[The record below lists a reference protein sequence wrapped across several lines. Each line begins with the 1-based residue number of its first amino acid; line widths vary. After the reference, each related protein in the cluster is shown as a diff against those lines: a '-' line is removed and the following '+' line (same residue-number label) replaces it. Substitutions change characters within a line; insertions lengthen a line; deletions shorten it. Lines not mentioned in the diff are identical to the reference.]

1 MLARR
6 DFTTASATSAGLACA
21 KCAVLPGW
29 PFSEEGGLVLRDT
42 DVRGDFERITSGLSL
57 GVGLRVRRWGWT
69 AAAVGVGLEM
79 VGVIVF
85 VFGRDAGQSAG
96 GGSFSS
102 THIGQFL
109 LLAGLAVATLGALA
123 GLFGPYVY
131 GHHGRSSLAAR
142 LPRVAAPVLAVVLVA
157 GGVLAVQR
165 TALRDKAVTVVSAA
179 NSATSGTTADGLVST
194 NPDVIAAAAIPDQPL
209 DAATRDKLAS
219 QLTLARQVALQYPTA
234 ADAQRAGMYL
244 AGGFAPGSGAH
255 YVWTIGALKGI
266 QPDGEVDPHY
276 PGSFIYDGTSPTSR
290 IVGLMYL
297 SLAASAPQGF
307 AGPNDHWH
315 RHFNLCII
323 QGAGTIKVPFPADAD
338 VSKAQC
344 DAVHGD
350 FMKQSVWM
358 LHTWVVPAWE
368 SPDGVFSHANR
379 DLRCADGT
387 YDADAQGFCQ
397 GT

>member
-1 MLARR
+1 MLRHA
-6 DFTTASATSAGLACA
+6 D
-21 KCAVLPGW
+21 VL
-29 PFSEEGGLVLRDT
+29 D
-42 DVRGDFERITSGLSL
+42 DFERITSGLRL

-69 AAAVGVGLEM
+69 AAAVGVGIEM
-79 VGVIVF
+79 AGLIVF

-102 THIGQFL
+102 LHIGQFL
-109 LLAGLAVATLGALA
+109 LLAGLAIAALGALA
-123 GLFGPYVY
+123 GIFGPYAY
-131 GHHGRSSLAAR
+131 GHHGRWVDAR
-142 LPRVAAPVLAVVLVA
+142 LPRAAASALAVVLVA
-157 GGVLAVQR
+157 AGVLAVQR
-165 TALRDKAVTVVSAA
+165 TALRDKPVTVVSAA
-179 NSATSGTTADGLVST
+179 NATTSGTTADGLVST
-194 NPDVIAAAAIPDQPL
+194 NADVIAAAAIPDQPM
-209 DAATRDKLAS
+209 DVTTREKLAA

-255 YVWTIGALKGI
+255 YVWTTGALKGI
-266 QPDGEVDPHY
+266 QPNGEADPRY

-315 RHFNLCII
+315 RHFNLCISY
-323 QGAGTIKVPFPADAD
+323 APGTIKVPFPADAD
-338 VSKAQC
+338 VTNAQC
-344 DAVHGD
+344 SAVHGV

-358 LHTWVVPAWE
+358 LHTWVVPGWE